1 MNILSKREKFSGELI
16 TLLAMLSGSV
26 GIGSIIKFPT
36 IVAENGGAIFIF
48 FYFIGLMLIGIPAF
62 FGELLIGKKGHSNVI
77 DSYVYSG
84 KNKVWAISGIL
95 SAIASLLVLTFYSL
109 FASWILRYFCL
120 ASIGYLDNVS
130 LKTATNIFENFLNS
144 SYEPYLWFVIFVTI
158 VGIINSM
165 GIKNGLEKAIKFL
178 IPIFLVVLVVLI
190 IKSFFSS
197 GASNA
202 IKFLLFPDF
211 TKLNF
216 AVIINAIGLSFFKL
230 TLGSGVM
237 VTYGSYSGAKFNI
250 LKNCFRVAFLDLII
264 SILMGFI
271 VFSSFF
277 SADNTEFLK
286 QSGFGL
292 LFETIPVIFNNPPI
306 DKLFLIIFFGA
317 IFFVALLGAL
327 PLIEVTIS
335 TLQEKSKFNRVGAS
349 FLIVFVICLL
359 GIIPSLSES
368 IFQFFSEKNLHFF
381 ICKTQINGIINIID
395 KIICNFIL
403 PLSGIGTMFLVGYKI
418 KEKRVKKEIKK
429 HINNKKIINFFY
441 YILKLSPILLIL
453 IVIYSSGFLN

>member
-1 MNILSKREKFSGELI
+1 MDILSKREKFSSELI

-36 IVAENGGAIFIF
+36 TVAENGGAIFIF
-48 FYFIGLMLIGIPAF
+48 FYFIGLIFIGIPAF

-77 DSYVYSG
+77 NSYVYSG
-84 KNKVWAISGIL
+84 KNKVWAINGVL

-120 ASIGYLDNVS
+120 ASFGCLDNVS
-130 LKTATNIFENFLNS
+130 LKTATDIFENFLNS
-144 SYEPYLWFVIFVTI
+144 SEPYVWFVLFVII
-158 VGIINSM
+158 VGIISSM

-190 IKSFFSS
+190 IKSFVSS
-197 GASNA
+197 GASSA

-211 TKLNF
+211 AKLNF

-237 VTYGSYSGAKFNI
+237 VTYGSYSGKQFNI
-250 LKNCFRVAFLDLII
+250 LKNCFKVAFLDLVI

-277 SADNTEFLK
+277 SADNTESLK

-292 LFETIPVIFNNPPI
+292 LFETIPVIFNNSPI

-335 TLQEKSKFNRVGAS
+335 TLQEKSKFNRLVAS
-349 FLIVFVICLL
+349 FLIVFVLCLL
-359 GIIPSLSES
+359 GIIPSLSGS
-368 IFQFFSEKNLHFF
+368 IFQFLSERNLHLF

-403 PLSGIGTMFLVGYKI
+403 PVSGIGTMFLVGYKI

-429 HINNKKIINFFY
+429 YIRNEKITSFFY
-441 YILKLSPILLIL
+441 YILKLSPILLLL
-453 IVIYSSGFLN
+453 IVLHSSGILS

>member
-1 MNILSKREKFSGELI
+1 MPKREKFSSELI

-48 FYFIGLMLIGIPAF
+48 FYFIGLMFIGIPAF
-62 FGELLIGKKGHSNVI
+62 FGEILIGKKGHSNVI
-77 DSYVYSG
+77 DSYVYSS
-84 KNKVWAISGIL
+84 KNKIWAINGGL

-120 ASIGYLDNVS
+120 ASFGCLDNLS
-130 LKTATNIFENFLNS
+130 FKTATNIFENFLNS
-144 SYEPYLWFVIFVTI
+144 SYEPYLWFVLFVII
-158 VGIINSM
+158 VGVISSM
-165 GIKNGLEKAIKFL
+165 GIKNGLEKAMKFL
-178 IPIFLVVLVVLI
+178 IPIFLIIFLVLI
-190 IKSFFSS
+190 IKSSISS
-197 GASNA
+197 GASSA
-202 IKFLLFPDF
+202 MKFLLFPDF
-211 TKLNF
+211 AKLNF

-237 VTYGSYSGAKFNI
+237 VTYGSYSGSKFNI
-250 LKNCFRVAFLDLII
+250 LKNCFRIAFLDLFI

-277 SADNTEFLK
+277 SADNTESLK
-286 QSGFGL
+286 KSGFGL
-292 LFETIPVIFNNPPI
+292 LFETIPAILNNSPL

-317 IFFVALLGAL
+317 IFSVALLGAL

-335 TLQEKSKFNRVGAS
+335 ALIEKSKFNRFSAS
-349 FLIVFVICLL
+349 FLIVFILCLL

-368 IFQFFSEKNLHFF
+368 IFQFFSEKNLYFF
-381 ICKTQINGIINIID
+381 IYKTQINGIVNIMD

-429 HINNKKIINFFY
+429 DIHNQKIINFLY

-453 IVIYSSGFLN
+453 IVIYSSGILS